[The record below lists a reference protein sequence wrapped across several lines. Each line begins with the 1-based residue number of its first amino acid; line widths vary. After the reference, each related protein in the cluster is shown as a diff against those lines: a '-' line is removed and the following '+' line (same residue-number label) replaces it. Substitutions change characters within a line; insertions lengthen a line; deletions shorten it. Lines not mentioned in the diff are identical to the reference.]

1 MGKHNK
7 VSRKNYWKRRKRRF
21 TGKESNEVDCSSTY
35 SLQEQNHGGLEN
47 DFDHADNDSE
57 DQTGR
62 SFQKYL
68 DTCDDDHENQNNHS
82 PENSPFS
89 SNNDS
94 EEQKIDGVVDDE
106 LTTCS
111 TDNESEY
118 SGEGLDLNDPRVIK
132 LFAQPKPSEDPLW
145 VNMFVYHRNKRKLL
159 KQLRNPLG
167 VKY

>member
-7 VSRKNYWKRRKRRF
+7 VSRKKYWKRRKKRF
-21 TGKESNEVDCSSTY
+21 TGKELNEVECSSTY

-62 SFQKYL
+62 SFQKHL
-68 DTCDDDHENQNNHS
+68 HTCDDDHENQNDHS
-82 PENSPFS
+82 PAENSPFS
-89 SNNDS
+89 SNYDS
-94 EEQKIDGVVDDE
+94 EEQNIVIDDE
-106 LTTCS
+106 LTSCS

-118 SGEGLDLNDPRVIK
+118 SGKGLDLTDPKVIK